1 MSLQFYLALTTG
13 LFSGLW
19 FWTASALGLFVW
31 AGFLGCTT
39 YFAAPSDGI
48 KGLVISLTSNMS
60 GVFWAMVIIKFS
72 AMADREIIAASITA
86 VVAFFMCIQAKH
98 NLLKFI
104 PGTFIGSCATFA
116 AQGDWRKIV
125 LSLVGG
131 LLFAYLMKWTGVW
144 MHSKLK
150 VTSPA

>member
-13 LFSGLW
+13 IFSGLW
-19 FWTASALGLFVW
+19 FWTASALGLLVW

-39 YFAAPSDGI
+39 YFSAPVDGI

-60 GVFWAMVIIKFS
+60 GVFWAMIIIHFS
-72 AMADREIIAASITA
+72 AIADMEIIAALITSI
-86 VVAFFMCIQAKH
+86 VAFFMCIQAKH
-98 NLLKFI
+98 KLLKFI

-116 AQGDWRKIV
+116 ADGDWRKIV
-125 LSLVGG
+125 LSLIGG
-131 LLFAYLMKWTGVW
+131 LLSAYLMKWTGEW
-144 MHSKLK
+144 LYSKMK